1 MNKNIFKMRLESLE
15 KRLEEAALGNA
26 KNIVEQLK
34 KSTYANSAGHYPIH
48 LYPQKTVQ
56 EQFWRE
62 VVEAHRDALLAEVS
76 SEIEQYGIELMKRK
90 AAEWEQAAKGCEI

>member
-1 MNKNIFKMRLESLE
+1 MTKIFKANLESLE
-15 KRLEEAALGNA
+15 KRLENAALVNA
-26 KNIVEQLK
+26 HNIVEQLK
-34 KSTYANSAGHYPIH
+34 KSAYANSAGH
-48 LYPQKTVQ
+48 YPQKTVQ

-90 AAEWEQAAKGCEI
+90 AAEWEQAAKGSEK

>member
-1 MNKNIFKMRLESLE
+1 MSKTIFKMRLESLE

-62 VVEAHRDALLAEVS
+62 VVEAHQRALIAEVCN
-76 SEIEQYGIELMKRK
+76 EIKQYGIELMKRK
-90 AAEWEQAAKGCEI
+90 AAEWEQAAKGSEK